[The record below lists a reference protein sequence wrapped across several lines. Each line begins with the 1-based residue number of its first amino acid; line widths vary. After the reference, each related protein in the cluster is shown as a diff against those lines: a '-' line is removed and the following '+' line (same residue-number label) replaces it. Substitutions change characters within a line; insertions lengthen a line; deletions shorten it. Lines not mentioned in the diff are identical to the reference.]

1 MVVIVTFAS
10 SLHSFDM
17 EQKAQTVAS
26 DHKFSSNCPLSSLKL
41 IRSEDCHGATPA
53 ITEEV
58 EIILKLGYNEPFV
71 WVTENGVTHF

>member
-17 EQKAQTVAS
+17 EQKAQTVSS

-41 IRSEDCHGATPA
+41 IRSEDCHRPTPA
-53 ITEEV
+53 ITEQV
-58 EIILKLGYNEPFV
+58 EIMLKLGYNRPFV
-71 WVTENGVTHF
+71 